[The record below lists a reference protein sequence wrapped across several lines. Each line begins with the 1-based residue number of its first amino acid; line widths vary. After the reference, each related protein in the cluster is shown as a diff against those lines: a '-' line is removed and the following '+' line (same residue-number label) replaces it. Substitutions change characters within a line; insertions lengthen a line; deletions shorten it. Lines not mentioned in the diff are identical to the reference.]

1 MQALCR
7 TAMAM
12 FILVASGLASQD
24 ADLQRGIALYNTQK
38 YAEAEQVLTQAVQAE
53 DGNAQAHEYLGLVYL
68 SVGKLDQASAELLRA
83 DELSPSSDSIKI
95 GLARLY
101 IESKQFDKAEEFLKN
116 AQQINGENPD
126 IPLYSGALKVAQR
139 DFQGAISDLNQAI
152 ARKSDNAYA
161 HYYAG
166 LAYNALK
173 RPDKMVESFQTFLKL
188 APNAPEADRV
198 RSLLRSVR

>member
-1 MQALCR
+1 MQALSR
-7 TAMAM
+7 TAIAI
-12 FILVASGLASQD
+12 FILVGSGLAYQES
-24 ADLQRGIALYNTQK
+24 DLQRGIALYNTQK
-38 YAEAEQVLTQAVQAE
+38 YAEAEQALAQAVQAE

-68 SVGKLDQASAELLRA
+68 AMDKVEQASM
-83 DELSPSSDSIKI
+83 ELSRAQELNPASDSTKVA
-95 GLARLY
+95 LARLY
-101 IESKQFDKAEEFLKN
+101 IETKEFDKAEESLKA
-116 AQQINGENPD
+116 AQEINGENPEV
-126 IPLYSGALKVAQR
+126 PLYSGALKVAKR

>member
-1 MQALCR
+1 R

-12 FILVASGLASQD
+12 FILVASGLVYQD

-83 DELSPSSDSIKI
+83 DELSPSSDSVKI

-126 IPLYSGALKVAQR
+126 IPLYSGALKV
-139 DFQGAISDLNQAI
+139 
-152 ARKSDNAYA
+152 
-161 HYYAG
+161 
-166 LAYNALK
+166 
-173 RPDKMVESFQTFLKL
+173 
-188 APNAPEADRV
+188 
-198 RSLLRSVR
+198 

>member
-1 MQALCR
+1 
-7 TAMAM
+7 MAM
-12 FILVASGLASQD
+12 FILVASGLAYQD

-83 DELSPSSDSIKI
+83 DELSPSSDSVKI

-198 RSLLRSVR
+198 RSLLRSVQ